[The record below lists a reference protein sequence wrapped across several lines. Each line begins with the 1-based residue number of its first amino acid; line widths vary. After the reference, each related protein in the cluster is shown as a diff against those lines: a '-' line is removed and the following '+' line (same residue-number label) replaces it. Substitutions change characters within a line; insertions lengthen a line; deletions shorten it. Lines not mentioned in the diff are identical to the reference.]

1 MPGGRTA
8 HSRFKIPLDPNDSTE
23 CNISKQSVV
32 AELLRKATFFISDE
46 ALMAK
51 GWATENV
58 NKCLQDI
65 MGTKET
71 LVEKLSYLVEISG
84 RYYQLYQRVQF
95 TKQSLQVW

>member
-1 MPGGRTA
+1 
-8 HSRFKIPLDPNDSTE
+8 
-23 CNISKQSVV
+23 
-32 AELLRKATFFISDE
+32 
-46 ALMAK
+46 MAK
-51 GWATENV
+51 GWAIENV

-71 LVEKLSYLVEISG
+71 LLEKLSYLVQIFG